1 MPDDQ
6 SAHAKER
13 GALPV
18 TVRFRPDGAQAVMR
32 HAAHRLP
39 QAHPDAVRIDQL
51 HAARELSHRR
61 YQNACAVMELCH
73 AAGLFRSQGVA
84 EWMRSNMG
92 RANGVDACPEDELR
106 ALIREGGV
114 GFQGV
119 LMLLDPAR
127 PEVRPYMWSRALAG
141 LDRLDGVAARWG
153 GERCG
158 EDE

>member
-1 MPDDQ
+1 MTDDQ
-6 SAHAKER
+6 SAHAKLR

-18 TVRFRPDGAQAVMR
+18 TVRFRPADAHTVQR
-32 HAAHRLP
+32 HAVHRLP
-39 QAHPDAVRIDQL
+39 EAHPDAVRIDQL
-51 HAARELSHRR
+51 HAAGALNDRR
-61 YQNACAVMELCH
+61 HQNACAVMELCH
-73 AAGLFRSQGVA
+73 AAGLFRSCGVA

-106 ALIREGGV
+106 ALIRDGGV
-114 GFQGV
+114 GFQAV

-141 LDRLDGVAARWG
+141 LDRLDMLAARWG

-158 EDE
+158 EDA